1 MDLRLY
7 ARVLWRFRLLTACGV
22 LLATLLAFVS
32 YVNVGYENGKPTLRY
47 RDSQQWASYTK
58 LLVTQ
63 KGFPWGYSVTPPAE
77 AIDPTAPPSGVN
89 LRFAD
94 QARFTNLAIL
104 YSQLATSDA
113 VRSIMGEDGPVRGT
127 VMAAPVL
134 ALNNPGN
141 PLPIISLAGISTSP
155 KQARSV
161 TVRATAAIQEFL
173 RRQQETNDIPAA
185 DRVQVQTLEAPRAAQ
200 LFKGRSKTLPILVFF
215 ALITATAAL
224 AFVLENVRPTARPVI
239 APADETAPSV
249 RARRSA

>member
-7 ARVLWRFRLLTACGV
+7 ARVLWRFRLLTVCGL
-22 LLATLLAFVS
+22 LLATLLAFMS
-32 YVNVGYENGKPTLRY
+32 YVNIGFAGGKPTLTY
-47 RDSQQWASYTK
+47 RDTQQWASYTK
-58 LLVTQ
+58 LFVTQ
-63 KGFPWGYSVTPPAE
+63 QGFPWGYSVTPAAE
-77 AIDPTAPPSGVN
+77 ALDPTAPPSGVN

-104 YSQLATSDA
+104 YSQLATSDP
-113 VRSIMGEDGPVRGT
+113 VRKIMREDGPVRGT

-141 PLPIISLAGISTSP
+141 PLPIISLAGVSTSP
-155 KQARSV
+155 ALARSV
-161 TVRATAAIQEFL
+161 TTRATAAIQEYL
-173 RRQQETNDIPAA
+173 RRQQESNDIPAA

-200 LFKGRSKTLPILVFF
+200 LFKGRSKTLPIIVFI

-224 AFVLENVRPTARPVI
+224 AFVLENVRPAARPVI
-239 APADETAPSV
+239 APADGTAPAV